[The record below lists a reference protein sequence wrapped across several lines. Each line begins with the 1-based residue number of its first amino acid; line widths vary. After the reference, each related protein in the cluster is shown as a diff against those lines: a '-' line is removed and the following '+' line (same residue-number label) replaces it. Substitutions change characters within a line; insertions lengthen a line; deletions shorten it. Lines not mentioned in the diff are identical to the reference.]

1 MLWCIMRILIK
12 QVLVV
17 QKKLMHYLLTPNSI
31 MFNAIIASFIPRWSI
46 NDSSIN
52 VNSFK
57 QHLYKNFSSIVYKRY
72 TKKTQYVYIL
82 IAISRFKEVNY
93 MSKAFQ
99 TETYWFW
106 HTTLYVLC
114 QNYYSSHYT
123 RRLYLQ
129 FEIYLSLCCISN

>member
-1 MLWCIMRILIK
+1 M
-12 QVLVV
+12 

-31 MFNAIIASFIPRWSI
+31 IFNAIIASFIPRWSI

-82 IAISRFKEVNY
+82 GSRKLTIWAKHFKLKHTDFDIQHFMYFVKTITLATILVDFIY
-93 MSKAFQ
+93 ILKFICLYFAFQ
-99 TETYWFW
+99 IKTWLFW
-106 HTTLYVLC
+106 HTSLNKC
-114 QNYYSSHYT
+114 QM
-123 RRLYLQ
+123 
-129 FEIYLSLCCISN
+129 